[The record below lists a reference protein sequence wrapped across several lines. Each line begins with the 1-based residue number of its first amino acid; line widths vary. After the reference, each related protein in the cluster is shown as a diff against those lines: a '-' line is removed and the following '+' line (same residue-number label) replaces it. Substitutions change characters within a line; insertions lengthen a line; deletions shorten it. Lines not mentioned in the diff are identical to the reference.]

1 MRRFTLMKSSIL
13 SLAVALTATNPAF
26 AKGSDPKSAD
36 IIIVTAPRLTATDE
50 ARETEDELSTSPDGA
65 AFVARQPGAALI
77 ANGALSGQVQMRGL
91 FGERILLRINGQ
103 HFATGGPNAMDPAM
117 HYAPTTLIDR
127 VEIARGISPVRD
139 GPGLGGGVNTI
150 LKYSRFDGN
159 SDFSPQVDVSSQY
172 RSADDSVAAG
182 GMLGLASDAVRVGI
196 VGSYEKGDDLR
207 FPGGRIAS
215 TSFKRAVYGVH
226 AGFRAGS
233 GEFSIEYRRQ
243 DTGQSG
249 NPPFAMDIVY
259 FKTDFAR
266 FGFEGDLKD
275 DLHLE
280 AHTNYSGVGHRMN
293 NYGSRPEPVT
303 AMTRQ
308 SDTYADT
315 MGADANLRFGTDDR
329 HIRVGADFEI
339 IDKGYMLYNP
349 FTPAFFIHP
358 LDRAKSDRFGAF
370 IEWRSGFGAVESE
383 LGLRVDRHG
392 ASTEAPRYGPGVPAG
407 PVNLA
412 NAFTAADRNWSGTSV
427 DASLR
432 LWADMGAFTP
442 RLTLARKT
450 RAPSLVERFSWLPTE
465 ASGGLADGNIYVG
478 SVDLKIEKAWVGEIG
493 VDWQGENA
501 YARPVIFYRR
511 IDDFIQGVPFD
522 NSPGVI
528 NTPVEMVAAAS
539 GDPTPLRFANTD
551 ATIWGTDIAF
561 GKKLIG
567 PLRLD
572 GVASYVR
579 AKRRDITDNL
589 YRIAPAN
596 GRLGI
601 SWEAA
606 RWSLSIE
613 GQFVAKQ
620 SKVSMINN
628 EASSKAHARANLYG
642 YWLIREGVRLDFGV
656 ENLFDAYYLEH
667 LAGYNRITGSDVA
680 LGSRVPGARRSGF
693 ARIRWAI

>member
-1 MRRFTLMKSSIL
+1 MKSSIL
-13 SLAVALTATNPAF
+13 SLAVALTATHPAF
-26 AKGSDPKSAD
+26 ANDSDPKSAD

-50 ARETEDELSTSPDGA
+50 ARETEDELSTGPDGA
-65 AFVARQPGAALI
+65 AFVARQPGAALV

-150 LKYSRFDGN
+150 LKYSRFGESGDL
-159 SDFSPQVDVSSQY
+159 SPQVDVSGQY
-172 RSADDSVAAG
+172 RSVDDSVAAG
-182 GMLGLASDAVRVGI
+182 GMLGLASDTVRVGI
-196 VGSYEKGDDLR
+196 IGSYEKGDDLR

-215 TSFKRAVYGVH
+215 TSFERAVYGVH
-226 AGFRAGS
+226 AGFRAGP
-233 GEFSIEYRRQ
+233 GELSIEYRRQ
-243 DTGQSG
+243 DTGRSG

-266 FGFEGDLKD
+266 VGYEGDLAD
-275 DLHLE
+275 DLRLE
-280 AHTNYSGVGHRMN
+280 AHANYSGVDHRMN
-293 NYGSRPEPVT
+293 NYELRPAPVT

-315 MGADANLRFGTDDR
+315 MGADANLRFGTEDR
-329 HIRVGADFEI
+329 HIRIGADFEL
-339 IDKGYMLYNP
+339 IDKGYKLYNP

-370 IEWRSGFGAVESE
+370 IEWRSGFGPVESE

-392 ASTEAPRYGPGVPAG
+392 ASAEVPRYGPGVPAG

-412 NAFTAADRNWSGTSV
+412 NAFAAADRNWSGTSV

-478 SVDLKIEKAWVGEIG
+478 STDLKIEKAWVGEIG
-493 VDWQGENA
+493 FDWKGDNS

-511 IDDFIQGVPFD
+511 IDDFVQGVPFD

-561 GKKLIG
+561 GAKLSG

-579 AKRRDITDNL
+579 AKRRDISDNL

-596 GRLGI
+596 GRLAI
-601 SWEAA
+601 SWDAA
-606 RWSLSIE
+606 RWSLSFE
-613 GQFVAKQ
+613 GQFVARQ
-620 SKVSMINN
+620 GKVSVINN
-628 EASSKAHARANLYG
+628 EASSKGHTLANLYG
-642 YWLIREGVRLDFGV
+642 HWLIRDDMRLDFGV
-656 ENLFDAYYLEH
+656 ENLFNTYYLEH
-667 LAGYNRITGSDVA
+667 LAGYNRIAGSDVPVGA
-680 LGSRVPGARRSGF
+680 RLPGAGRSAF
-693 ARIRWAI
+693 VRARWAM

>member
-1 MRRFTLMKSSIL
+1 M
-13 SLAVALTATNPAF
+13 AVALTTTHPAF
-26 AKGSDPKSAD
+26 ANEGDPKSAD

-50 ARETEDELSTSPDGA
+50 ERGTEDELSTGPDGA
-65 AFVARQPGAALI
+65 AFVARQPGAALV

-91 FGERILLRINGQ
+91 SGERILLRINGQ

-150 LKYSRFDGN
+150 LKYSRFGDS
-159 SDFSPQVDVSSQY
+159 SDLTPQVDVSGQY
-172 RSADDSVAAG
+172 RSVDDSVAAG
-182 GMLGLASDAVRVGI
+182 GMLGFASDTVRVGI
-196 VGSYEKGDDLR
+196 IGSYEKGDNLR

-215 TSFKRAVYGVH
+215 TSFERAVYGAH
-226 AGFRAGS
+226 AGFRAGP

-243 DTGQSG
+243 DTGRSG

-259 FKTDFAR
+259 FNTDFAR
-266 FGFEGDLKD
+266 VGYEGDLAD

-280 AHTNYSGVGHRMN
+280 ANANYSGVNHRMN
-293 NYGSRPEPVT
+293 NYELRPAPAA

-315 MGADANLRFGTDDR
+315 MGADASIRFGTTGR
-329 HIRVGADFEI
+329 HIRIGADFEL

-349 FTPAFFIHP
+349 FIPAFVIHP
-358 LDRAKSDRFGAF
+358 LDRAKSERVGAF
-370 IEWRSGFGAVESE
+370 MEWRSGFGLLETE

-392 ASTEAPRYGPGVPAG
+392 ASTQVPRYGPGVPAG
-407 PVNLA
+407 PVSLA
-412 NAFTAADRNWSGTSV
+412 NAFAAADRNWSGTSV

-432 LWADMGAFTP
+432 LWTDMGAFTP
-442 RLTLARKT
+442 RLTLAHKT
-450 RAPSLVERFSWLPTE
+450 RAPSLVERYSWLPTE

-478 SVDLKIEKAWVGEIG
+478 STDLKIEKAWVGELG
-493 VDWQGENA
+493 FDWQGENA

-539 GDPTPLRFANTD
+539 GDTTPLRFANTD
-551 ATIWGTDIAF
+551 ATIWGSDIAF
-561 GKKLIG
+561 GATLSG

-579 AKRRDITDNL
+579 AKRRDIVDNL
-589 YRIAPAN
+589 YRIAPTN
-596 GRLGI
+596 GRLAI
-601 SWEAA
+601 SWKAA
-606 RWSLSIE
+606 RWSISLE

-620 SKVSMINN
+620 SKVSLTNA
-628 EASSKAHARANLYG
+628 EASSKSHTLVNLFG
-642 YWLIREGVRLDFGV
+642 HWLIRDGVRIDFGI
-656 ENLFDAYYLEH
+656 ENLFNTYYLEH

-680 LGSRVPGARRSGF
+680 VGARLLGSGRSAF
-693 ARIRWAI
+693 VRSRWAI

>member
-1 MRRFTLMKSSIL
+1 MNCSV
-13 SLAVALTATNPAF
+13 LALTVALTVTSPVF
-26 AKGSDPKSAD
+26 ASENDPKSAD

-50 ARETEDELSTSPDGA
+50 ARDTEDELSTGPDGA
-65 AFVARQPGAALI
+65 GFIARQPGAALV

-117 HYAPTTLIDR
+117 HYAPTMLIDR
-127 VEIARGISPVRD
+127 IEIARGISPVRD

-150 LKYSRFDGN
+150 LKHTRF
-159 SDFSPQVDVSSQY
+159 SDSSNLSPQVDVSSQY
-172 RSADDSVAAG
+172 RSVDDSVAAG
-182 GMLGLASDAVRVGI
+182 GMLGLASETVRIGMI
-196 VGSYEKGDDLR
+196 GSFEKGYDLR
-207 FPGGRIAS
+207 FPNGRVAS
-215 TSFKRAVYGVH
+215 TSFDRAVYGVH
-226 AGFRAGS
+226 GSFRDGS
-233 GEFSIEYRRQ
+233 SELSVEYRRQ

-266 FGFEGDLKD
+266 VGYEGDLRND
-275 DLHLE
+275 VRLE
-280 AHTNYSGVGHRMN
+280 AHANYSAVDHRMN
-293 NYGSRPEPVT
+293 NYELRPAPAS

-308 SDTYADT
+308 SDTYANT
-315 MGADANLRFGTDDR
+315 MGADASIRFGTSGR
-329 HIRVGADFEI
+329 HIRIGADFELV
-339 IDKGYMLYNP
+339 DKGYMLYNP
-349 FTPAFFIHP
+349 LAPTFFIHP
-358 LDRAKSDRFGAF
+358 LDRAKSERVGAF
-370 IEWRSGFGAVESE
+370 IEWRSGFGQIESE

-392 ASTEAPRYGPGVPAG
+392 ASTQIPRYGPGVPAG

-412 NAFTAADRNWSGTSV
+412 NAFAAADRNWSDTSV

-432 LWADMGAFTP
+432 LWADIGALTP

-450 RAPSLVERFSWLPTE
+450 RATSLVERFSWLPTE

-478 SVDLKIEKAWVGEIG
+478 STNVKIEKAWVGELG
-493 VDWQGENA
+493 FDWQGDNI
-501 YARPVIFYRR
+501 YARPVIFYRW

-561 GKKLIG
+561 GAKLSG
-567 PLRLD
+567 QLRLD

-579 AKRRDITDNL
+579 AKRFDITDNL

-596 GRLGI
+596 GRLAIG
-601 SWEAA
+601 WDAA
-606 RWSLSIE
+606 RWSLSLE

-628 EASSKAHARANLYG
+628 EASSKGHALANLYG
-642 YWLIREGVRLDFGV
+642 HWLIREGVRIDFGV

-693 ARIRWAI
+693 ARIRWAM

>member
-1 MRRFTLMKSSIL
+1 MKSSIL
-13 SLAVALTATNPAF
+13 SLAAALTATHPAF
-26 AKGSDPKSAD
+26 ASDGDLKSAD

-50 ARETEDELSTSPDGA
+50 ARETEDELSTGPDGA
-65 AFVARQPGAALI
+65 AFVARQPGAALV

-150 LKYSRFDGN
+150 LKYSGFGDSGN
-159 SDFSPQVDVSSQY
+159 LSPQVDISSQY
-172 RSADDSVAAG
+172 RSVDDSVAAG
-182 GMLGLASDAVRVGI
+182 GMLGLASDTVRVGI
-196 VGSYEKGDDLR
+196 IGSYEKGDALR

-215 TSFKRAVYGVH
+215 TSFERAVYGAH
-226 AGFRAGS
+226 AGFRAGP
-233 GEFSIEYRRQ
+233 GELSIEYRRQ
-243 DTGQSG
+243 DTGRSG

-259 FKTDFAR
+259 FETDFAR
-266 FGFEGDLKD
+266 VGYEGDLGNE
-275 DLHLE
+275 LRLE
-280 AHTNYSGVGHRMN
+280 AHANYSSVNHRMN
-293 NYGSRPEPVT
+293 NYESRPAPVT

-315 MGADANLRFGTDDR
+315 MGADANIRFGTDDR

-349 FTPAFFIHP
+349 FTRAFFIHP
-358 LDRAKSDRFGAF
+358 LDRAKSDRVGAF

-383 LGLRVDRHG
+383 LGLRVDRHD

-412 NAFTAADRNWSGTSV
+412 NAFAAADRNWSDTSV

-432 LWADMGAFTP
+432 LWANIGAFTP

-478 SVDLKIEKAWVGEIG
+478 SENVKIEKAWVGEIG
-493 VDWQGENA
+493 FDWQGYNA

-539 GDPTPLRFANTD
+539 GDPTPLRFTNTD
-551 ATIWGTDIAF
+551 ASIWGTDIAF
-561 GKKLIG
+561 GTKLIG

-579 AKRRDITDNL
+579 AKRRDINDNL

-620 SKVSMINN
+620 SKVSAINN
-628 EASSKAHARANLYG
+628 EAASKGHVLAHLYG
-642 YWLIREGVRLDFGV
+642 HWLIRDGVRMDFGV
-656 ENLFDAYYLEH
+656 ENLFNTYYLEH

-680 LGSRVPGARRSGF
+680 LGARLPGARRSGF
-693 ARIRWAI
+693 ARIRWAM

>member
-1 MRRFTLMKSSIL
+1 MKSSIL
-13 SLAVALTATNPAF
+13 SLAVALTATQPVF
-26 AKGSDPKSAD
+26 ADDSDAKSAD
-36 IIIVTAPRLTATDE
+36 IIIVTAPRLTATEE
-50 ARETEDELSTSPDGA
+50 ARETEDELSTGPDGA
-65 AFVARQPGAALI
+65 AFVARQPGAALV

-117 HYAPTTLIDR
+117 HYAPATLIDR

-150 LKYSRFDGN
+150 LKYSRFADS
-159 SDFSPQVDVSSQY
+159 SDLSPQVDVSGQY
-172 RSADDSVAAG
+172 RSVDDSVVAG
-182 GMLGLASDAVRVGI
+182 GMFGVASDTVRVGVI
-196 VGSYEKGDDLR
+196 GSYEKGDNLR
-207 FPGGRIAS
+207 VPGGRIAS
-215 TSFKRAVYGVH
+215 TSFERAVYGAH
-226 AGFRAGS
+226 AGFRAGP

-243 DTGQSG
+243 DTGRSG

-259 FKTDFAR
+259 FNTDFVR
-266 FGFEGDLKD
+266 VGYEGDLSD
-275 DLHLE
+275 ELRLE
-280 AHTNYSGVGHRMN
+280 AHANYSGVDHRMN
-293 NYGSRPEPVT
+293 NYELRPAPVT

-315 MGADANLRFGTDDR
+315 MGADANVRFGTSDR
-329 HIRVGADFEI
+329 HIRIGADFEL

-349 FTPAFFIHP
+349 LAPAFFIHP
-358 LDRAKSDRFGAF
+358 LDRAKSDRVGAF
-370 IEWRSGFGAVESE
+370 IEWRSGFGLVETE

-392 ASTEAPRYGPGVPAG
+392 ASTQVPRYGSGVPAG
-407 PVNLA
+407 PVTLA
-412 NAFTAADRNWSGTSV
+412 NAFAAADRNWSGTSI

-432 LWADMGAFTP
+432 LWADIGAFTP
-442 RLTLARKT
+442 RLTLAHKT
-450 RAPSLVERFSWLPTE
+450 RAPSLVERLSWLPTE

-478 SVDLKIEKAWVGEIG
+478 STDLKIERAWVGEIG
-493 VDWQGENA
+493 FDWQGDNA

-561 GKKLIG
+561 GGTLSG

-579 AKRRDITDNL
+579 AERRNITDNL

-596 GRLGI
+596 GRLAV
-601 SWEAA
+601 SWDAA
-606 RWSLSIE
+606 RWSMSLE

-620 SKVSMINN
+620 SSVSAINN
-628 EASSKAHARANLYG
+628 EASSKSHALANLYG
-642 YWLIREGVRLDFGV
+642 HWLIRDGVRLDFGV
-656 ENLFDAYYLEH
+656 ENLFNTYYLEH
-667 LAGYNRITGSDVA
+667 LAGYNRITDSDVA
-680 LGSRVPGARRSGF
+680 VGARLPGAGRSAF
-693 ARIRWAI
+693 VRARWAM

>member
-1 MRRFTLMKSSIL
+1 MKSSIL
-13 SLAVALTATNPAF
+13 SLAVALTATHPAF
-26 AKGSDPKSAD
+26 ASDSDPKSAD

-50 ARETEDELSTSPDGA
+50 AREIEDELSTGPDGA
-65 AFVARQPGAALI
+65 AFVARQPGSALV
-77 ANGALSGQVQMRGL
+77 ANGSLSGQVQMRGL

-103 HFATGGPNAMDPAM
+103 HFATGGPNAMDPAL
-117 HYAPTTLIDR
+117 HYAPATLIDR

-150 LKYSRFDGN
+150 LKYTRFDDS
-159 SDFSPQVDVSSQY
+159 SDLSPQVDVSSQY
-172 RSADDSVAAG
+172 RSVDDSMAAG
-182 GMLGLASDAVRVGI
+182 GTVGLANNAVRVGFI
-196 VGSYEKGDDLR
+196 GSYEKGDDLR

-215 TSFKRAVYGVH
+215 TSFERAVYGVH
-226 AGFRAGS
+226 AGFRAS
-233 GEFSIEYRRQ
+233 PGEFSIEYRRQ
-243 DTGQSG
+243 DTGRSG

-259 FKTDFAR
+259 FKTEFAR
-266 FGFEGDLKD
+266 VGFEGNLGDELR
-275 DLHLE
+275 LE
-280 AHTNYSGVGHRMN
+280 AHANYSGVDHRMN
-293 NYGSRPEPVT
+293 NFELRPAPVT

-315 MGADANLRFGTDDR
+315 MGADATLRFGTRDR
-329 HIRVGADFEI
+329 HIRIGADFEL

-349 FTPAFFIHP
+349 FTPTFFIHP
-358 LDRAKSDRFGAF
+358 LDRAKSDRVGAF
-370 IEWRSGFGAVESE
+370 IEWRSGFGPIESE

-392 ASTEAPRYGPGVPAG
+392 ASTQVARYGPGVPAG
-407 PVNLA
+407 LVTLA
-412 NAFTAADRNWSGTSV
+412 NAFSAADRNWSATGI
-427 DASLR
+427 DGSLR
-432 LWADMGAFTP
+432 LWADAGAFTP

-478 SVDLKIEKAWVGEIG
+478 STDLKIEKAWVGELG
-493 VDWQGENA
+493 FDWQGDVA

-528 NTPVEMVAAAS
+528 NTPVEMVASAN

-561 GKKLIG
+561 GTKLSG

-596 GRLGI
+596 GRLAI
-601 SWEAA
+601 SWDAA
-606 RWSLSIE
+606 RWSLSFE
-613 GQFVAKQ
+613 GQFVARQ
-620 SKVSMINN
+620 SKVSVTNN
-628 EASSKAHARANLYG
+628 EASTQSRVLANLNG
-642 YWLIREGVRLDFGV
+642 HWLIRDGVRLDVGI
-656 ENLFDAYYLEH
+656 ENLFNTYYLEH

-680 LGSRVPGARRSGF
+680 LGSRLPGGRRSGF
-693 ARIRWAI
+693 ARIRWAM

>member
-1 MRRFTLMKSSIL
+1 MNCSV
-13 SLAVALTATNPAF
+13 LALTVALTVTSPVF
-26 AKGSDPKSAD
+26 ASENDPKSAD

-50 ARETEDELSTSPDGA
+50 ARGTEDELSTGPDGA
-65 AFVARQPGAALI
+65 GFIARQPGAALV

-117 HYAPTTLIDR
+117 HYAPTMLIDR
-127 VEIARGISPVRD
+127 IEIARGISPVRD

-150 LKYSRFDGN
+150 LKHTRF
-159 SDFSPQVDVSSQY
+159 SDSSNLSPQVDVSSQY
-172 RSADDSVAAG
+172 RSVDDSVAAG
-182 GMLGLASDAVRVGI
+182 GMLGLASDTVRIGMI
-196 VGSYEKGDDLR
+196 GSFEKGDDLR
-207 FPGGRIAS
+207 FPNGRVAS
-215 TSFKRAVYGVH
+215 TSFERAVYGVH
-226 AGFRAGS
+226 GGFRDGS
-233 GEFSIEYRRQ
+233 SELSIEYRRQ
-243 DTGQSG
+243 DTGRSG

-266 FGFEGDLKD
+266 VGYEGDLRND
-275 DLHLE
+275 VRLE
-280 AHTNYSGVGHRMN
+280 AHANYSAVDHRMN
-293 NYGSRPEPVT
+293 NYELRPAPAS

-308 SDTYADT
+308 SDTYANT
-315 MGADANLRFGTDDR
+315 MGADAAIRFGTSGR
-329 HIRVGADFEI
+329 HIRIGADFKLV
-339 IDKGYMLYNP
+339 DKGYMLYNP
-349 FTPAFFIHP
+349 LAPTFFIHP
-358 LDRAKSDRFGAF
+358 LDRAKSERVGAF
-370 IEWRSGFGAVESE
+370 IEWRSGFGQIESE
-383 LGLRVDRHG
+383 LGLRVDRHR
-392 ASTEAPRYGPGVPAG
+392 ASTQIPRYGLGVPAG

-412 NAFTAADRNWSGTSV
+412 NAFAAADRNWLGTSV
-427 DASLR
+427 DATLR
-432 LWADMGAFTP
+432 LWADMGALTP

-478 SVDLKIEKAWVGEIG
+478 STNVKIEKAWVGELG
-493 VDWQGENA
+493 FDWQGDDV
-501 YARPVIFYRR
+501 YARPVIFFRR

-522 NSPGVI
+522 SSPGVI

-539 GDPTPLRFANTD
+539 GDPTPLRFANTE
-551 ATIWGTDIAF
+551 ATIWGTDVAF
-561 GKKLIG
+561 GTKLIG
-567 PLRLD
+567 SLRLD

-596 GRLGI
+596 GRLAIGWDA
-601 SWEAA
+601 S
-606 RWSLSIE
+606 RWSLSLE

-628 EASSKAHARANLYG
+628 EASSKGHALANLYG
-642 YWLIREGVRLDFGV
+642 HWLIREGVRLDLGI
-656 ENLFDAYYLEH
+656 ENLFNTYFLEH

-693 ARIRWAI
+693 VRIRWAI

>member
-1 MRRFTLMKSSIL
+1 MKSSIL
-13 SLAVALTATNPAF
+13 TLAVAISATQPAF
-26 AKGSDPKSAD
+26 ASESDVKSAD
-36 IIIVTAPRLTATDE
+36 MIIVTAPRLTATEE
-50 ARETEDELSTSPDGA
+50 ARKTEDELSTAPDGA

-103 HFATGGPNAMDPAM
+103 HFATGGPNAMDPAL
-117 HYAPTTLIDR
+117 HYAPATLIDR

-139 GPGLGGGVNTI
+139 GPGLGGGANTI
-150 LKYSRFDGN
+150 LKYTRFGDS
-159 SDFSPQVDVSSQY
+159 SDLSPQVDVSSQY
-172 RSADDSVAAG
+172 RSVDDNIAAG
-182 GMLGLASDAVRVGI
+182 GTIGLASNTVRVGMI
-196 VGSYEKGDDLR
+196 GSYEKGDDLR

-215 TSFKRAVYGVH
+215 TSFERSVYGVH
-226 AGFRAGS
+226 AGFRAGP

-266 FGFEGDLKD
+266 VGYEGDLGD
-275 DLHLE
+275 ELRLE
-280 AHTNYSGVGHRMN
+280 AHANYSGVDHRMN
-293 NYGSRPEPVT
+293 NYDLRPAPAT

-315 MGADANLRFGTDDR
+315 MGADASLIFGTRDR
-329 HIRVGADFEI
+329 HIRIGADFAL
-339 IDKGYMLYNP
+339 IDKGYLLYNP
-349 FTPAFFIHP
+349 LAPAFFIHP
-358 LDRAKSDRFGAF
+358 LDRAKSDRVGAF
-370 IEWRSGFGAVESE
+370 IEWRSGFGLVETE
-383 LGLRVDRHG
+383 LGFRVDRHG
-392 ASTEAPRYGPGVPAG
+392 ASTQVPRYGPGVPAG

-412 NAFTAADRNWSGTSV
+412 NAFAAADRNWTGTTI

-432 LWADMGAFTP
+432 LWADMGDFTP
-442 RLTLARKT
+442 RLTLAHKT

-478 SVDLKIEKAWVGEIG
+478 STNVKIEKAWVGELG
-493 VDWQGENA
+493 FDWQGDNI

-522 NSPGVI
+522 NSPSVI

-561 GKKLIG
+561 GAKLSG

-596 GRLGI
+596 GRLAI
-601 SWEAA
+601 SWDAA
-606 RWSLSIE
+606 RWSLSLE

-620 SKVSMINN
+620 SKISMTNN
-628 EASSKAHARANLYG
+628 EASSKGHALANLYG

-693 ARIRWAI
+693 ARIRWAM

>member
-1 MRRFTLMKSSIL
+1 MKSSIL
-13 SLAVALTATNPAF
+13 TLAVAMSATQPAF
-26 AKGSDPKSAD
+26 ASESDAKSAD
-36 IIIVTAPRLTATDE
+36 MIIVTAPRLTATDE
-50 ARETEDELSTSPDGA
+50 ASEIEDELSTGPDGA
-65 AFVARQPGAALI
+65 AFVARQPGSALV

-91 FGERILLRINGQ
+91 FGDRILLRINGQ
-103 HFATGGPNAMDPAM
+103 HFATGGPNAMDPAL
-117 HYAPTTLIDR
+117 HYAPATLIDR

-150 LKYSRFDGN
+150 LKYTRFDDS
-159 SDFSPQVDVSSQY
+159 SDLSPQVDVSSQY
-172 RSADDSVAAG
+172 RSVDDSMAAG
-182 GMLGLASDAVRVGI
+182 GTVGLANNAVRVGFI
-196 VGSYEKGDDLR
+196 GSYEKGDDLR

-215 TSFKRAVYGVH
+215 TSFERAVYGVH
-226 AGFRAGS
+226 AGFRADP

-243 DTGQSG
+243 DTGRSG

-266 FGFEGDLKD
+266 VGFEGNLGDELRLD
-275 DLHLE
+275 
-280 AHTNYSGVGHRMN
+280 AHANYSGVDHRMN
-293 NYGSRPEPVT
+293 NFELRPAPVT

-315 MGADANLRFGTDDR
+315 MGADATLRFGTRDR
-329 HIRVGADFEI
+329 HIRIGADFEL

-349 FTPAFFIHP
+349 FTPTFFIHP
-358 LDRAKSDRFGAF
+358 LDRAKSDRVGAF
-370 IEWRSGFGAVESE
+370 IEWRSGFGPIESE

-392 ASTEAPRYGPGVPAG
+392 ASTQVARYGPGVPAG
-407 PVNLA
+407 LVTLA
-412 NAFTAADRNWSGTSV
+412 NAFAAADRNWSATSI
-427 DASLR
+427 DGSLR
-432 LWADMGAFTP
+432 LWADAGIFTP

-478 SVDLKIEKAWVGEIG
+478 STDLKIEKAWVGELG
-493 VDWQGENA
+493 FDWQGENA
-501 YARPVIFYRR
+501 YARPVMFYRR

-522 NSPGVI
+522 NSPGVV
-528 NTPVEMVAAAS
+528 NTPVEMVASAN

-561 GKKLIG
+561 GAKLSG

-579 AKRRDITDNL
+579 AKRRDISDNL

-596 GRLGI
+596 GRLAI
-601 SWEAA
+601 SWDAA
-606 RWSLSIE
+606 RWWLSFE
-613 GQFVAKQ
+613 GQFVARQ
-620 SKVSMINN
+620 SKVSVTNN
-628 EASSKAHARANLYG
+628 EASTQSRVLANLNG
-642 YWLIREGVRLDFGV
+642 HWLIRDGVRLDFGI
-656 ENLFDAYYLEH
+656 ENLFNTYYLEH

-680 LGSRVPGARRSGF
+680 LGSRLPGGRRSGF
-693 ARIRWAI
+693 ARIRWAM

>member
-1 MRRFTLMKSSIL
+1 MKSSIL
-13 SLAVALTATNPAF
+13 SLAVALTATHPAF
-26 AKGSDPKSAD
+26 ASDSDPKSAD
-36 IIIVTAPRLTATDE
+36 IIIVTAPRLTATEE
-50 ARETEDELSTSPDGA
+50 ARETEDELSTGPDGA
-65 AFVARQPGAALI
+65 AFVARQPGAALV

-91 FGERILLRINGQ
+91 SGERILLRINGQ

-150 LKYSRFDGN
+150 LKYTRFGDS
-159 SDFSPQVDVSSQY
+159 SDLSPQVDVSSQY
-172 RSADDSVAAG
+172 RSVDNSMAAG
-182 GMLGLASDAVRVGI
+182 GTVGLANNAVRVGI
-196 VGSYEKGDDLR
+196 IGSYEKGDDLR

-215 TSFKRAVYGVH
+215 TSFERAVYGVH
-226 AGFRAGS
+226 AGFRAGP

-243 DTGQSG
+243 DTGRSG

-266 FGFEGDLKD
+266 VGFEGNLGDELR
-275 DLHLE
+275 LE
-280 AHTNYSGVGHRMN
+280 AHANYSGVDHRMN
-293 NYGSRPEPVT
+293 NFELRPAPVT

-315 MGADANLRFGTDDR
+315 MGADATLRFGTRDR
-329 HIRVGADFEI
+329 HIRIGADFEL

-349 FTPAFFIHP
+349 FTPTFFIHP
-358 LDRAKSDRFGAF
+358 LDRAKSDRVGAF
-370 IEWRSGFGAVESE
+370 IEWRSGFGPIESE

-392 ASTEAPRYGPGVPAG
+392 ASTQVARYGPGVPAG
-407 PVNLA
+407 LVTLA
-412 NAFTAADRNWSGTSV
+412 NAFSAADRNWSATGI
-427 DASLR
+427 DGSLR
-432 LWADMGAFTP
+432 LWTDAGAFTP

-478 SVDLKIEKAWVGEIG
+478 STDLKIEKAWVGELG
-493 VDWQGENA
+493 FDWQGDVA

-528 NTPVEMVAAAS
+528 NTPVEMVASAN

-561 GKKLIG
+561 GTKLSG

-596 GRLGI
+596 GRLAI
-601 SWEAA
+601 SWDAA
-606 RWSLSIE
+606 RWSLSFE
-613 GQFVAKQ
+613 GQFVARQ
-620 SKVSMINN
+620 SKVSVTNN
-628 EASSKAHARANLYG
+628 EASTQSRVLANLNG
-642 YWLIREGVRLDFGV
+642 HWLIRDGVRLDVGI
-656 ENLFDAYYLEH
+656 ENLFNTYYLEH

-680 LGSRVPGARRSGF
+680 LGSRLPGGRRSGF
-693 ARIRWAI
+693 ARIRWAM